1 MTFAIQGDGECDYEG
16 DFGMSW
22 SALVIYCE
30 KFDEHATVTVLLER
44 SARVR
49 SAVRPIAHA

>member
-1 MTFAIQGDGECDYEG
+1 VTFAIQGDGECDYEG